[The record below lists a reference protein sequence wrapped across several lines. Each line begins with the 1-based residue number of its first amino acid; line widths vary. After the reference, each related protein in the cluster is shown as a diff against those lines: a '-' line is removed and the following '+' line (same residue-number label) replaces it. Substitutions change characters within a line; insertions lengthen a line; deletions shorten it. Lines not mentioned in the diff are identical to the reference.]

1 MEVIHEEQGPVDV
14 FRISGRLDYTATA
27 GDFDKRLRAPFER
40 DPARRFP
47 VLDLSGVT
55 MLGSQALRGLIAL
68 AKDLKG
74 QSGQVYV
81 CAPSGAAEAAL
92 KVSGFSQ
99 LKIYELHDN
108 LKEAIVA
115 ATLASRKAPAL
126 KTEDPFHVPPPPEPP
141 PPPPSG
147 KDVALQV
154 AKKTLTGV
162 GKAWNSLAMQ
172 LQKLLDKKGKK

>member
-27 GDFDKRLRAPFER
+27 GDFDRRLRGPHDR

-47 VLDLSGVT
+47 VLNLSGVSF
-55 MLGSQALRGLIAL
+55 LGSQALRGLIAL

-74 QSGQVYV
+74 QSGIVYV
-81 CAPSGAAEAAL
+81 CAPSAAAEEAL

-99 LKIYELHDN
+99 LKIYEMHDTE
-108 LKEAIVA
+108 KEAVIA

-126 KTEDPFHVPPPPEPP
+126 KTEDPYYVPPTPPEPVP
-141 PPPPSG
+141 EPTGAMVSFKNTLGGIG
-147 KDVALQV
+147 KV
-154 AKKTLTGV
+154 
-162 GKAWNSLAMQ
+162 WSSLAMQ
-172 LQKLLDKKGKK
+172 LQKLLDKKAKK

>member
-1 MEVIHEEQGPVDV
+1 MVVNHEEQGPVDV

-27 GDFDKRLRAPFER
+27 GDFDRRLRAPFER
-40 DPARRFP
+40 DQARRFP

-55 MLGSQALRGLIAL
+55 MLGSQALRGIIAL

-81 CAPSGAAEAAL
+81 CSPSDAAAEAL

-99 LKIYELHDN
+99 LKVYELHDN
-108 LKEAIVA
+108 LKDALIA

-126 KTEDPFHVPPPPEPP
+126 KTDDPFYVPPPPPEPP
-141 PPPPSG
+141 PPPTG
-147 KDVALQV
+147 KEVALEM
-154 AKKTLTGV
+154 ARKTLVGL
-162 GKAWNSLAMQ
+162 GKAWNATAMQ
-172 LQKLLDKKGKK
+172 LQKLLDKKAKK

>member
-27 GDFDKRLRAPFER
+27 GDFDRRLRGPYQR
-40 DPARRFP
+40 NPQRRFP

-55 MLGSQALRGLIAL
+55 FLGSQALRGLIAL

-74 QSGQVYV
+74 QSGVVYV
-81 CAPSGAAEAAL
+81 SAPSPAAEEAL

-99 LKIYELHDN
+99 LKIYELHDK
-108 LKEAIVA
+108 LKDAVIA
-115 ATLASRKAPAL
+115 ATLAARKAPEL
-126 KTEDPFHVPPPPEPP
+126 KSDDPFYVPPTPPEPP
-141 PPPPSG
+141 PPP
-147 KDVALQV
+147 KDNVALAV
-154 AKKTLTGV
+154 AKKTLSGA
-162 GKAWNSLAMQ
+162 GKAWNSLALQ